1 MTKRK
6 TPREFSYSFK
16 LQVLIDY
23 YSSGASQA
31 SILRKWNV
39 SSGSMFQWL
48 KRWSVDSKL
57 LLSGKTFSNK
67 IN

>member
-23 YSSGASQA
+23 Y
-31 SILRKWNV
+31 
-39 SSGSMFQWL
+39 
-48 KRWSVDSKL
+48 L

>member
-23 YSSGASQA
+23 YYCPLNIE
-31 SILRKWNV
+31 ILIP
-39 SSGSMFQWL
+39 
-48 KRWSVDSKL
+48 
-57 LLSGKTFSNK
+57 TH
-67 IN
+67 

>member
-23 YSSGASQA
+23 YSSGSSQA

>member
-23 YSSGASQA
+23 YSSGSSQA
-31 SILRKWNV
+31 SILRKWNG
-39 SSGSMFQWL
+39 SSG
-48 KRWSVDSKL
+48 
-57 LLSGKTFSNK
+57 
-67 IN
+67 